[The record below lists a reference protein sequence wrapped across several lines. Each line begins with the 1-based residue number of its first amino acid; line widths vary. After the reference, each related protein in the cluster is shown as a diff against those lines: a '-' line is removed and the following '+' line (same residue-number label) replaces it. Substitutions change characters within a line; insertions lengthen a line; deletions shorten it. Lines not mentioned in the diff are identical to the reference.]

1 MTVAFTGPMESEY
14 TVEGALAF
22 ENDVLTIE
30 YEKERWWG
38 KPDLEQISIAIDD
51 IDYAEYQKSIWGSKI
66 RLRMLHFEN
75 ARMLP
80 WRDGLT
86 VDFAVARPERERAI
100 LLVEQIESA
109 IDKQEEQPKCD

>member
-1 MTVAFTGPMESEY
+1 MTVSFTGPLESEH

-22 ENDVLTIE
+22 ENNVLAIE
-30 YEKERWWG
+30 YEKERWFG
-38 KPDLEQISIAIDD
+38 KPYLEQIRIAIDD
-51 IDYAEYQKSIWGSKI
+51 IDYVEYHKSIWGSKI

-86 VDFAVARPERERAI
+86 VDFVVAKRERERAI
-100 LLVEQIESA
+100 ALVEQIEAA
-109 IDKQEEQPKCD
+109 IDAQEDQQP